1 MKIKKQ
7 HRLLSLFFSLALV
20 ISALGIGLPA
30 TAADTAVNT
39 ITTVTEKPKSMWTFD
54 KYMTN
59 GNNLKDS
66 FGDVSFWQDGKVTDV
81 VSNYI
86 SSGLQAKW
94 TNCDVKEDNGII
106 LSKESGSI
114 TDTNND
120 AEQETSYWRLCFK
133 INGALNNPTGFLI
146 NFHKNGEANRS
157 QHYAVFA
164 SDTYENLEKN
174 KIIEIKD
181 TNGFGDYIDLETL
194 KLTGIKYVEVRIY
207 HRAMNDKSWAVMG
220 QHINEL
226 GFFGGTVE
234 TDNSVITE
242 HKVYSALS
250 EVKNTLDKF
259 GTNRLAEQAY
269 EASKFYID
277 NSAQGNEQIKNWTD
291 SFFSK
296 DIKTDTDSGAI
307 SRWHGAATV
316 DSCQTKTMQN
326 DMFQTSAYRE
336 MIIDLNAPI
345 SNPEKF
351 VFSFNHNGRASKH
364 YAVYMSDTRESL
376 YDDANKVAEVYD
388 ASRDRKGDLI
398 DLSGLKNNVVSYVG
412 IRIYNFANASSIGCK
427 AQYISHIGL
436 YGGMIAGDVNGN
448 ETVDNDD
455 ITALRTYLL
464 TGTAETGYV
473 YDVNGDKKENIC
485 DLVYVNSFIK

>member
-1 MKIKKQ
+1 MKIKNQYKF
-7 HRLLSLFFSLALV
+7 LSLVFSLTLV
-20 ISALGIGLPA
+20 VSALGIGLP
-30 TAADTAVNT
+30 TSAADTAVNT
-39 ITTVTEKPKSMWTFD
+39 ITTVTEKPKTMYTFD

-86 SSGLQAKW
+86 SAGLQAKW
-94 TNCDVKEDNGII
+94 TNCDVREDSGIV
-106 LSKESGSI
+106 LSKDSGSI

-120 AEQETSYWRLCFK
+120 TEQTTSYWRLCFK

-146 NFHKNGEANRS
+146 NFHKSGEANRS

-181 TNGFGDYIDLETL
+181 TNGFGDYIDVETL

-234 TDNSVITE
+234 TDNSVITKHE
-242 HKVYSALS
+242 SYSSLDDVKTQIDAL
-250 EVKNTLDKF
+250 E
-259 GTNRLAEQAY
+259 TNRLAEQTY
-269 EASKFYID
+269 ETSKFYID
-277 NSAQGNEQIKNWTD
+277 NTNQGTEQISSWAD
-291 SFFSK
+291 DFFSK
-296 DIKTDTDSGAI
+296 DIKTSSDSGAI
-307 SRWHGAATV
+307 SRWHNAKTV
-316 DSCQTKTMQN
+316 DNCRTTTMLN
-326 DMFQTSAYRE
+326 DIFQTSAYRE
-336 MIIDLNAPI
+336 LVVDLNATI

-351 VFSFNHNGRASKH
+351 VFSFNYDGRASKH
-364 YAVYMSDTRESL
+364 YAVYMSDTRDGL

-398 DLSGLKNNVVSYVG
+398 DLSSLKDKVVSYVS
-412 IRIYNFANASSIGCK
+412 IRIYNFGNESSVGCK

-436 YGGMIAGDVNGN
+436 YGGTVVGDVNGN
-448 ETVDNDD
+448 GTVNTDD
-455 ITALRTYLL
+455 VNALRTYLL
-464 TGTAETGYV
+464 TNTAVEGYV
-473 YDVNGDKKENIC
+473 YDVNSDGKENIC
-485 DLVYVNSFIK
+485 DLVYVNDFIK

>member
-20 ISALGIGLPA
+20 ISALGAGVPTSAENKVDNIL
-30 TAADTAVNT
+30 TS
-39 ITTVTEKPKSMWTFD
+39 VTEECPNRWWLD
-54 KYMTN
+54 KYFKN
-59 GNNLKDS
+59 RNLLKDQFS
-66 FGDVSFWQDGKVTDV
+66 NITFWHENALKYEYGSADQTWFNSKSDGEEGSLTAPNNNAFKD
-81 VSNYI
+81 
-86 SSGLQAKW
+86 
-94 TNCDVKEDNGII
+94 EDN
-106 LSKESGSI
+106 SI
-114 TDTNND
+114 DQSD
-120 AEQETSYWRLCFK
+120 CYWKLDFK
-133 INGALNNPTGFLI
+133 INGVINNPEKFI
-146 NFHKNGEANRS
+146 FSFHKSSTTLAS
-157 QHYAVFA
+157 HHYAVFVA
-164 SDTYENLEKN
+164 ENYEDIENN
-174 KIIEIKD
+174 KIIEITSEND
-181 TNGFGDYIDLETL
+181 RNADVVDVSTL
-194 KLTGIKYVEVRIY
+194 SLKNIKFVEVRIY
-207 HRAMNDKSWAVMG
+207 HRGMNNWTWGSMT

-250 EVKNTLDKF
+250 EVKNTLDTF

-269 EASKFYID
+269 EPSKFYID
-277 NSAQGNEQIKNWTD
+277 NTPQGNEQIKDWIK

-296 DIKTDTDSGAI
+296 DIKTNADSDAI
-307 SRWHGAATV
+307 CRWHDAATV
-316 DSCQTKTMQN
+316 DSCPTKTMQN

-351 VFSFNHNGRASKH
+351 VFSFNYDGRASKH

-448 ETVDNDD
+448 ETVDNED

-464 TGTAETGYV
+464 TSTAETGYV